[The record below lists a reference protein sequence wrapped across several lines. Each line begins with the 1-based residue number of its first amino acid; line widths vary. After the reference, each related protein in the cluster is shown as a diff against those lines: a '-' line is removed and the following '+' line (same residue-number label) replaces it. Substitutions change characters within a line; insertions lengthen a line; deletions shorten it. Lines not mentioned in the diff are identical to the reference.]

1 MIELFSPSVRK
12 RYNWE
17 LSEGRYIIGR
27 SPQSDLVIDDST
39 VSRRHAQID
48 IVDPQGI
55 ILTDLGSH
63 NGTTVNGHRV
73 TAPAEVRL
81 GDILT
86 FGRVDLK
93 IASTEP
99 TSVPAGS
106 VEVADFGED
115 LRNARILPIEE
126 ALQPLPAEITRD
138 PRVFKAFS
146 EMGRMLIL
154 PGPEEEMLGKGL
166 KLLQG
171 IIPVERAAIFLTRD
185 LEDDVSLSACCVAG
199 EASSDSF
206 TISRTILDE
215 LLGQQN
221 AILIADT
228 QTDTKFAEQKSIV
241 ESRIRSA
248 MAVPLYD
255 EGKVFGVLYADTTNP
270 LHHFTE
276 DYLRITAA
284 FGNIL
289 AAKMVNCNLLKER
302 QAKEVLE
309 SELAAASQIQERLL
323 PKELPHLERYSLSA
337 FQIQSKQVGGD
348 LYDVVRLKDGRIV
361 FLLADVSGKGM
372 GAALLASNIL
382 ASFRVLYGAEDFSL
396 LEATDRVSSQLL
408 RSTRPEDFATLFLG
422 VLCPQ
427 TNTLRYLNA
436 GHNPP
441 LLVRKDGRVEH
452 LEASGIPVGA
462 FDLAEWR
469 EETLELGVGD
479 FLFAFTDGIPEAMN
493 AREEEFGDESL
504 ERVVLTCRDQ
514 SPEELTE
521 SVMQEV
527 KRFIGEVSPSD
538 DTTLL
543 VLRREQ

>member
-1 MIELFSPSVRK
+1 MLRLFSPSARK

-17 LSEGRYIIGR
+17 LSEGRYILGR
-27 SPQSDLVIDDST
+27 SPQSDLVMDDST
-39 VSRRHAQID
+39 VSRRHAQIEV
-48 IVDPQGI
+48 VDRENI

-99 TSVPAGS
+99 TSVEAGS
-106 VEVADFGED
+106 LNVAEIDED
-115 LRNARILPIEE
+115 LKNARIVPIEE

-171 IIPVERAAIFLTRD
+171 IIPVERAAIFLTQD

-206 TISRTILDE
+206 TVSRTILDE

-255 EGKVFGVLYADTTNP
+255 EGKVFGVLYADTTSP

-276 DYLRITAA
+276 EYLRITAT

-289 AAKMVNCNLLKER
+289 AAKMINCNLLKER

-323 PKELPHLERYSLSA
+323 PKELPQIEKYGLSA
-337 FQIQSKQVGGD
+337 FQIQSKLVGGD
-348 LYDVVRLKDGRIV
+348 LYD
-361 FLLADVSGKGM
+361 
-372 GAALLASNIL
+372 
-382 ASFRVLYGAEDFSL
+382 
-396 LEATDRVSSQLL
+396 
-408 RSTRPEDFATLFLG
+408 
-422 VLCPQ
+422 
-427 TNTLRYLNA
+427 
-436 GHNPP
+436 
-441 LLVRKDGRVEH
+441 
-452 LEASGIPVGA
+452 
-462 FDLAEWR
+462 
-469 EETLELGVGD
+469 
-479 FLFAFTDGIPEAMN
+479 
-493 AREEEFGDESL
+493 
-504 ERVVLTCRDQ
+504 
-514 SPEELTE
+514 
-521 SVMQEV
+521 
-527 KRFIGEVSPSD
+527 
-538 DTTLL
+538 
-543 VLRREQ
+543 

>member
-1 MIELFSPSVRK
+1 MLRLFSPSARK

-17 LSEGRYIIGR
+17 LAEGRYIVGR
-27 SPQSDLVIDDST
+27 SQQSDLVLDDST

-48 IVDPQGI
+48 IVDRQHI
-55 ILTDLGSH
+55 TLTDLGSH
-63 NGTTVNGHRV
+63 NGTTVNGHRIA
-73 TAPAEVRL
+73 APAAVGL

-99 TSVPAGS
+99 APVRAGS
-106 VEVADFGED
+106 VNVAEIDED
-115 LRNARILPIEE
+115 LKNARILPIEE
-126 ALQPLPAEITRD
+126 ALQPLPAEITHD
-138 PRVFKAFS
+138 PKVFRAFS
-146 EMGRMLIL
+146 EMGKMLIL
-154 PGPEEEMLGKGL
+154 PGPEEKMLNKGL
-166 KLLQG
+166 KLLQE

-185 LEDDVSLSACCVAG
+185 LEDEISLSACCVAG
-199 EASSDSF
+199 KASSDSF
-206 TISRTILDE
+206 TISRTILNE
-215 LLGQQN
+215 LLRQQN
-221 AILIADT
+221 AVLISDA
-228 QTDTKFAEQKSIV
+228 QADTKFAEQKSIV
-241 ESRIRSA
+241 ESRIGSA
-248 MAVPLYD
+248 MAVPMYD

-323 PKELPHLERYSLSA
+323 PKELPQIERYGLSA

-348 LYDVVRLKDGRIV
+348 LYDVVRLNDGRIL

-382 ASFRVLYGAEDFSL
+382 ASFRVLYGAKDFGL
-396 LEATDRVSSQLL
+396 LEATDRASRQLL
-408 RSTRPEDFATLFLG
+408 RSTRPEDFATLFIG
-422 VLCPQ
+422 TLCPD
-427 TNTLRYLNA
+427 TNTLRYINA

-441 LLVRKDGRVEH
+441 LLVRKDGRVEY

-462 FDLAEWR
+462 FDLAGWK
-469 EETLELGVGD
+469 EEALELAVGD
-479 FLFAFTDGIPEAMN
+479 FLFVFTDGIPEAMN
-493 AREEEFGDESL
+493 AREEEFGEESL

-527 KRFIGEVSPSD
+527 KRFIGEVPPSD